1 MHQSRKTETESSLV
15 MLNQAE
21 TVETLTNM
29 QTAQSAALVG
39 SSISDWLFNWFF
51 LLICILLMG
60 TAVGVVI

>member
-1 MHQSRKTETESSLV
+1 MHQSRKIDRIKSLV

-39 SSISDWLFNWFF
+39 SSISDWLWLFN
-51 LLICILLMG
+51 
-60 TAVGVVI
+60 

>member
-39 SSISDWLFNWFF
+39 SSISDWLFN
-51 LLICILLMG
+51 
-60 TAVGVVI
+60 